1 MRTKRLHAKKAR
13 KDWQTDIQPLSAL
26 IAIDKAYLK
35 NTGDPLRTAYEEL
48 TEDNEKIIVS
58 NPAESLYSASESER
72 GDELKKIID
81 DATYK
86 YMIGDITESQFDKEV
101 EKWESSGGKQ
111 IIQEYEEAFKQ
122 AK

>member
-1 MRTKRLHAKKAR
+1 M
-13 KDWQTDIQPLSAL
+13 
-26 IAIDKAYLK
+26 
-35 NTGDPLRTAYEEL
+35 
-48 TEDNEKIIVS
+48 EDNEKIIVS
-58 NPAESLYSASESER
+58 NPAESLYSAAESER

-86 YMIGDITESQFDKEV
+86 YIIGDITESQFDKEV

-122 AK
+122 TK